1 MTADLHQQYLDKD
14 SFIHTLDST
23 IRILQSER
31 WIGRM
36 VGGKIILGLTEL
48 EIPENL
54 VVVGD
59 LHGDFQS
66 LKQIIHNIGFENF
79 LSNAN
84 NKIIFLGDYVDRG
97 SSSIEVLQYVC
108 DLKYRYPDSVVLMR
122 GNHESPVEFP
132 FLSHDLPIKI
142 QERFGQD
149 WDFVYSKILEIFQLF
164 TLITIIGN
172 KLSLVHGG
180 PPVLQ
185 GDSYKRLV
193 SNASKTYKNDNTLEE
208 ILWNDPR
215 SLENDIQHEP
225 SRRKF
230 GKHFG
235 SEISRKWLDASGT
248 CAIVR
253 SHEPCHMFRIDH
265 DNMVMTIFSCKEAYP
280 KFEPSYLFLT
290 GTQLETIKNAS
301 DLAQYIR
308 KIKER

>member
-1 MTADLHQQYLDKD
+1 MTTNLHQQYLDKD
-14 SFIHTLDST
+14 SFIHILDST
-23 IRILQSER
+23 IRILQGER
-31 WIGRM
+31 WIGRIS
-36 VGGKIILGLTEL
+36 GGKIALGLTEL

-66 LKQIIHNIGFENF
+66 LKQIMHDIGFENF
-79 LSNAN
+79 LSNTN
-84 NKIIFLGDYVDRG
+84 NKIVFLGDYVDRG
-97 SSSIEVLQYVC
+97 SSSIEVLHYVC
-108 DLKYRYPDSVVLMR
+108 DLKHKYPDSVVLMR
-122 GNHESPVEFP
+122 GNHESPSEFP

-149 WDFVYSKILEIFQLF
+149 GDFVYRKILEVFQLF
-164 TLITIIGN
+164 TLITIIDN
-172 KLSLVHGG
+172 KISLIHGG

-185 GDSYKRLV
+185 GGNYKELV
-193 SNASKTYKNDNTLEE
+193 SNASQTYKHDNTLEE

-215 SLENDIQHEP
+215 SLESGIQYET

-235 SEISRKWLDASGT
+235 SEISRKWLNVSGT
-248 CAIVR
+248 CTIVR

-290 GTQLETIKNAS
+290 GKQLRAIKNAS
-301 DLAQYIR
+301 DLVQYVR